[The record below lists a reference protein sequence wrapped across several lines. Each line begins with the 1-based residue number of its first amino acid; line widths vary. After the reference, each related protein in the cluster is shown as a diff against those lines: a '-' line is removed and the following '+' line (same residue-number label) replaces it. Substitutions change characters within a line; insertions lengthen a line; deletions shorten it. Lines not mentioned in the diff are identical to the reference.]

1 MYVCEHVFHFIWSD
15 VQIKFFFS
23 FVLLFVEMHKRRG
36 KKLTGIKMNIDR
48 QFFKY
53 VIEFSDFNL
62 CNLIEGGG
70 VVPIVRKDCHPF
82 PPFPFTNIC
91 LSNDFFYIFYL
102 SIFIATTPHP
112 APPLPILMN
121 HFFSLESKLKHTA
134 VDIACIF
141 SRCKIFAN
149 KRILF
154 YGNVLQN

>member
-1 MYVCEHVFHFIWSD
+1 MSPSPCSFLFVLHLDCPLNTSVHKKIECSLYVWEHVFHFIWSD

-36 KKLTGIKMNIDR
+36 KKLTRIKMNIDR

-82 PPFPFTNIC
+82 PPFPFINIC

-102 SIFIATTPHP
+102 SIFIATTPLP
-112 APPLPILMN
+112 AHPLP
-121 HFFSLESKLKHTA
+121 F
-134 VDIACIF
+134 
-141 SRCKIFAN
+141 
-149 KRILF
+149 
-154 YGNVLQN
+154 